1 MRTSNVELFG
11 YRPSR
16 QKPVLDSVA
25 FITDH
30 LLCPPLQ
37 HEPREVRDHLV
48 LLSIL
53 IALSDFGH
61 KIFTQLRALQ
71 IPQCQVLFWTVWL
84 SNTLACLIPPTTQW
98 CKFVRYPLPH
108 NKSPPN
114 VIVSNYTTY
123 HFLKF
128 CGLAGLQL
136 GRVSL
141 LGVFPEAVFN
151 GRALLGF
158 EASCEPLV
166 IHYS

>member
-1 MRTSNVELFG
+1 M
-11 YRPSR
+11 
-16 QKPVLDSVA
+16 
-25 FITDH
+25 
-30 LLCPPLQ
+30 
-37 HEPREVRDHLV
+37 
-48 LLSIL
+48 
-53 IALSDFGH
+53 
-61 KIFTQLRALQ
+61 
-71 IPQCQVLFWTVWL
+71 
-84 SNTLACLIPPTTQW
+84 
-98 CKFVRYPLPH
+98 PH

-166 IHYS
+166 LHYSELDFLESWGLGSGEDRAETPNEGLWKPKNVISPQLDFTGTSES